1 MNTETLIRSVR
12 AENQPPPPHCT
23 ATILEVRAE
32 AVELRVAP
40 DVDVTPNRQVELAIH
55 GRWSLGRIEWSR
67 PGVRD
72 AVIAC
77 VRLTPRSGSG
87 PEASIG

>member
-1 MNTETLIRSVR
+1 
-12 AENQPPPPHCT
+12 
-23 ATILEVRAE
+23 LEVRAG

-40 DVDVTPNRQVELAIH
+40 DVDVTPNRQVELAID
-55 GRWSLGRIEWSR
+55 GCWSLGRIEWSR

-77 VRLTPRSGSG
+77 VQLTLTSGSR
-87 PEASIG
+87 PETSIG